1 MTNQS
6 SAWVVIFLDNKYL
19 RQFKKGALEMV
30 LLSLISQGETYGYEI
45 LTRLNKKGADVLG
58 YAKEG
63 TIYPILYRLEDAGLI
78 SCRTVPSPSN
88 GGSRKY
94 YSVTSAGAQLLD
106 ELLQFWDEYKLCIDS
121 LIGKQDRGV

>member
-1 MTNQS
+1 
-6 SAWVVIFLDNKYL
+6 
-19 RQFKKGALEMV
+19 MV